1 MTNVLDFIYNK
12 TCMHVHFRVMISFKI
27 IKKVDGVRSEDY
39 ISVNQSESL
48 FDCLH
53 DKIAGCDYWT
63 KFYVRENGVDVLGW
77 MFESDTG
84 FVYPPRGQKD
94 RLDNYFQTLYTRH
107 DRPTLEILLSYG
119 SKRQT
124 FVRVPK

>member
-1 MTNVLDFIYNK
+1 MTNVLDFIYNT
-12 TCMHVHFRVMISFKI
+12 TCTHVHFRVMISFKI

-84 FVYPPRGQKD
+84 FVYPPRGQRD

-107 DRPTLEILLSYG
+107 DRPTLEILLSYDI
-119 SKRQT
+119 KRQT
-124 FVRVPK
+124 FFRVPN

>member
-1 MTNVLDFIYNK
+1 
-12 TCMHVHFRVMISFKI
+12 MISFKI

-48 FDCLH
+48 FDSLH

-77 MFESDTG
+77 KFESDTG

-94 RLDNYFQTLYTRH
+94 RLDHYFQTLYTRH

-124 FVRVPK
+124 FLRVPK